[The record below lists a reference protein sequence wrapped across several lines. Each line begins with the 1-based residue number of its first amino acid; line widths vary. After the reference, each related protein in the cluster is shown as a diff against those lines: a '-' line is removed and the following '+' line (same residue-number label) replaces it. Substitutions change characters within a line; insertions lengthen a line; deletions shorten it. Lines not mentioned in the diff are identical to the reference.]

1 MSLTQGPSA
10 KTLYAANPPTGD
22 LGAGTAGMLN
32 AAELGARQQ
41 YAPPTTFPEREAP
54 RNANIGPL
62 QNDAPEYYN
71 YHGGDPVKY
80 SVPTAQKERMQAR
93 QAIRDA
99 NVTPTQAVV
108 RTDPISEEE
117 VSYLQAMQAQAEIAD
132 FDRYVST
139 LVDPRKPGNLKW
151 LMEVYPEFVQRRI
164 GQVHSDY
171 EFALRNQMIDSW
183 GINTFDDLHFKYMV
197 DQGKVDGPRLG
208 RHRDA
213 GDGYAPGVLSPW
225 SYSKRKIG
233 TLKLPFASAK
243 SGRRPRG
250 EDKENWSLQ
259 SSTMEQGRGI
269 DQLAEGMYDRNQT
282 RDLPDVIAG
291 GAGFARGAA
300 PQGGL
305 GGFGPAPR
313 P

>member
-22 LGAGTAGMLN
+22 LGAGTAAMLN

-71 YHGGDPVKY
+71 YQGGDPVKY

-99 NVTPTQAVV
+99 NGKLDNIGVV

-183 GINTFDDLHFKYMV
+183 GINTFDDLHFKYLV

-213 GDGYAPGVLSPW
+213 GDLYAPGVLSPW
-225 SYSKRKIG
+225 SYTKRKIG

-243 SGRRPRG
+243 SGRRPEG
-250 EDKENWSLQ
+250 ENKDNWSLAA
-259 SSTMEQGRGI
+259 STMETGRGLN
-269 DQLAEGMYDRNQT
+269 QMAAGMYDQT
-282 RDLPDVIAG
+282 QNRDLPASVAG
-291 GAGFARGAA
+291 RAGFARGAA
-300 PQGGL
+300 P
-305 GGFGPAPR
+305 
-313 P
+313 